1 MAAVLECHGLAFPP
15 LQPPSQSWA
24 VAVDPGAEPVP
35 SSLLTFIQ
43 LSGPLQ
49 LLQPL
54 HKPVWGDRREGEAS
68 ESPRA
73 WGKERAGGGPGQT
86 WEERGSP
93 QKRTR
98 PSRGRGPREGE
109 LSPRLGLGEF
119 GGQPRVPKPQARQG
133 HPRATPNVSP
143 HPSGLGPIIIHYTKS
158 RVKNGW
164 AILTAPPVGSSQWPR
179 KGRPCPS
186 SQGPGASR
194 TNPAESRG
202 GRPSER
208 SRRDEGSGQP
218 LCRRDAGLS
227 A

>member
-119 GGQPRVPKPQARQG
+119 GGAAQGTQTTGTPGPPPG
-133 HPRATPNVSP
+133 HPQCKSPPQRART
-143 HPSGLGPIIIHYTKS
+143 HHYTLYKVTS
-158 RVKNGW
+158 EKRLGH
-164 AILTAPPVGSSQWPR
+164 PH
-179 KGRPCPS
+179 
-186 SQGPGASR
+186 GPACG
-194 TNPAESRG
+194 
-202 GRPSER
+202 
-208 SRRDEGSGQP
+208 
-218 LCRRDAGLS
+218 
-227 A
+227 